1 MSESDY
7 LSAPPIYTRLADEL
21 CEQIGNGQLRP
32 GERLPS
38 VRRLSQQKRV
48 SATTAIAALRSLES
62 RGLVEARPQSGYFV
76 RPRSAAT
83 GELAMS
89 RPPAA
94 AKTVGVDDLMVRMI
108 DAALNPDIAPLGT
121 AAPDPA
127 WFPVR
132 RLQRVIA
139 STVRRHPELLVTCCP
154 YYAGL
159 DSLRHQV
166 ARHYAALGCVV
177 AQDEVVI
184 TNGCTEA
191 LNLALNAVAA
201 PGDTIAIESPSYYG
215 FLQIIQKRGLKA
227 LEIATHPR
235 EGLSVE
241 ALENALASRAGRSVK
256 ACLVSPNFSNPMG
269 SSMPEAEKRRLIA
282 LCERH
287 GIALIED
294 DVYADLQHAGPRP
307 LPAKAFDR
315 SGNVMLCSSF
325 TKTLAPGARV
335 GWIFGG
341 RYAEDIRLRKFALS
355 GATPA
360 ILQEALAE
368 MLRTG
373 GYERHMLK
381 LRRGYAAQVARMA
394 AAVCE
399 YFPAGTKI
407 TQPGGGFVIWLELP
421 GRIDTL
427 ALFEKAIVEGV
438 NFAPGPLFS
447 ASGRFGNF
455 LRLNCGRM
463 WTPVIERALMRLG
476 QLAKAELM
484 AAAA

>member
-1 MSESDY
+1 MTETET
-7 LSAPPIYTRLADEL
+7 LSSAPIYTQLADEL
-21 CEQIGNGQLRP
+21 CLLIGNGQLLP

-38 VRRLSQQKRV
+38 VRRLSRQKRV

-76 RPRSAAT
+76 RARGKPSA
-83 GELAMS
+83 EPAMT

-94 AKTVGVDDLMVRMI
+94 PKTVGVDNLMVRMI
-108 DAALNPDIAPLGT
+108 DAALDPAIAPLGT

-139 STVRRHPELLVTCCP
+139 STVRRHPELLATCCP

-159 DSLRHQV
+159 ETLRHQV

-191 LNLALNAVAA
+191 INLALAAVAQ
-201 PGDTIAIESPSYYG
+201 PGDTVAIESPSYYG
-215 FLQIIQKRGLKA
+215 FLQIIQKRGLQA

-235 EGLSVE
+235 DGLSVD
-241 ALENALASRAGRSVK
+241 ALEAALASRAGRSVK

-269 SSMPEAEKRRLIA
+269 SSMPEGEKRRLVE

-287 GIALIED
+287 GVTLIED
-294 DVYADLQHAGPRP
+294 DVYSDLQHAGPRP
-307 LPAKAFDR
+307 LPAKVYDR
-315 SGNVMLCSSF
+315 SGNVILCSSF

-341 RYAEDIRLRKFALS
+341 RHAEEIRLRKFAVS

-360 ILQEALAE
+360 ILQEALSE
-368 MLRTG
+368 MLRSG

-381 LRRGYAAQVARMA
+381 LRRAYAAQVAQMS

-399 YFPAGTKI
+399 HFPEGTKI
-407 TQPGGGFVIWLELP
+407 TQPGGGFVIWVELP

-427 ALFEKAIVEGV
+427 ALYEKALSAGV

-447 ASGRFGNF
+447 ASGRYRSF

-463 WTPVIERALMRLG
+463 WTPAIEGALIRLG
-476 QLAKAELM
+476 KLAKAEL
-484 AAAA
+484 ARAS

>member
-1 MSESDY
+1 MSQAES
-7 LSAPPIYTRLADEL
+7 LPAAPIYARLADEL
-21 CEQIGNGQLRP
+21 GALIGNGQLRA

-38 VRRLSQQKRV
+38 VRRLSRQKRI
-48 SATTAIAALRSLES
+48 SATTAVAALRSLES

-76 RPRSAAT
+76 KARAPQTREPAIT
-83 GELAMS
+83 
-89 RPPAA
+89 RPPGAA
-94 AKTVGVDDLMVRMI
+94 RLVGVDNLMVRMI
-108 DAALNPDIAPLGT
+108 DAAQNPDIAPLGA

-127 WFPVR
+127 WFPVQ

-139 STVRRHPELLVTCCP
+139 ATARRHPELLVTCCQ

-166 ARHYAALGCVV
+166 ARHYAALGCAV

-184 TNGCTEA
+184 SNGCTEA
-191 LNLALNAVAA
+191 LNLALGVVAT

-215 FLQIIQKRGLKA
+215 FLQIIEKRGLKA

-235 EGLSVE
+235 EGLSVD
-241 ALENALASRAGRSVK
+241 ALEHALASRAGRSVK
-256 ACLVSPNFSNPMG
+256 ACLLSTSFSNPMG
-269 SSMPEAEKRRLIA
+269 ASMPEREKRRLVE

-307 LPAKAFDR
+307 LPAKAYDR

-325 TKTLAPGARV
+325 TKTLAPGARI
-335 GWIFGG
+335 GWVFGG
-341 RYAEDIRLRKFALS
+341 RYAEEIRLRKFAAS
-355 GATPA
+355 GASPA

-368 MLRTG
+368 LLRSG
-373 GYERHMLK
+373 GYERHLLK
-381 LRRGYAAQVARMA
+381 LRRCYAEQVARTA

-399 YFPAGTKI
+399 YFPAGTRL

-427 ALFEKAIVEGV
+427 ALYEKALQQGV
-438 NFAPGPLFS
+438 TFAPGPLFS
-447 ASGRFGNF
+447 ASGRYGSF

-463 WTPVIERALMRLG
+463 WTPGIEHALMRLG
-476 QLAKAELM
+476 QLAQGEL
-484 AAAA
+484 AAGRR